1 MRSSRDGRRERRG
14 RSHPR
19 GHAGDLGRDG
29 DRDAPEA
36 AAGRVREP
44 RAAHPAELR
53 AVVQLLQEKTLPSVL
68 GSEGAEQKAKLWM
81 SWVDDGRS

>member
-1 MRSSRDGRRERRG
+1 MTPDPGEVYGRILADMKMIWGEMASAMLRKRLRDVCAN
-14 RSHPR
+14 P
-19 GHAGDLGRDG
+19 AQLT
-29 DRDAPEA
+29 
-36 AAGRVREP
+36 
-44 RAAHPAELR
+44 PAELR

>member
-1 MRSSRDGRRERRG
+1 VTD
-14 RSHPR
+14 
-19 GHAGDLGRDG
+19 
-29 DRDAPEA
+29 DANDV
-36 AAGRVREP
+36 AGRILADMWGIWGEMATAMLRKRLRDVCANP
-44 RAAHPAELR
+44 AQLTPAELR